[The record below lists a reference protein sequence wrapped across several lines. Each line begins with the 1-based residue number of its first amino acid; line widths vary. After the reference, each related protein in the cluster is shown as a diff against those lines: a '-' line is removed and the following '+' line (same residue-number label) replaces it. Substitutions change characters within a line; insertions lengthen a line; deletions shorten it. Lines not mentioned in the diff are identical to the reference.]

1 MWFIPVTVCNLSHF
15 GTNLSFALVWQVPRE
30 NMADWFTNN
39 KHYYLF
45 PQWRKGGFITDSC
58 KVHLHV
64 SVLCSHLF
72 CNYFNAYIIEL
83 MLKELWNHA
92 WVNNMCNYVV
102 GQNEIHVITIA
113 FLTWISFWPTTYTIQ
128 IHVSTVYAIRKQS

>member
-30 NMADWFTNN
+30 NMGDWFTNN

-64 SVLCSHLF
+64 WVWHSLQF
-72 CNYFNAYIIEL
+72 CNYFNGYIIDNCNWCLRNHGIGQYKLILQFEI
-83 MLKELWNHA
+83 NHA
-92 WVNNMCNYVV
+92 WGNLCNYVV
-102 GQNEIHVITIA
+102 GQNEIQVKNPTVIMCT
-113 FLTWISFWPTTYTIQ
+113 LYHNPW
-128 IHVSTVYAIRKQS
+128 